1 MDEIPQKPEHKPEV
15 TWGPITSVLVSIGV
29 FFAGQILGFLLFV
42 AGLVV
47 LNRSTFEVVIN
58 TLSSTNP
65 GTIYQFFN
73 VLAVVSVTLG
83 LLYSFMRHRGASF
96 RSLGLRNFKWWDILL
111 AAVTYAAYFVLF
123 LIIATVIKGLL
134 PGVDFDQEQKL
145 GFSTAV
151 SGLSLLPIFLSL
163 VILPPLV
170 EEILCRGFLYTG
182 LRTRLSPLVATII
195 TSALFAAAHLQWGG
209 DAPLLWVAAIDT
221 FILSVALCYLRE
233 RTGRLWAPIFLHGIK
248 NFIAFA
254 VLFIFKLA

>member
-1 MDEIPQKPEHKPEV
+1 MDEIPLKPEHKPEV
-15 TWGPITSVLVSIGV
+15 NWGPITAVLVSIGI

-73 VLAVVSVTLG
+73 VLAVMSVTTG
-83 LLYSFMRHRGASF
+83 LLYGFIRHRGANF
-96 RSLGLRNFKWWDILL
+96 RSLGLRNFKWWDMPL
-111 AAVTYAAYFVLF
+111 AATTYAAYLILF
-123 LIIATVIKGLL
+123 LLIAAVLKVLL

-151 SGLSLLPIFLSL
+151 SGLSLIPIFVSL
-163 VILPPLV
+163 VILPPLI

-182 LRTRLSPLVATII
+182 LRTRLSPAIATII
-195 TSALFAAAHLQWGG
+195 TSILFAAAHLQWGG
-209 DAPLLWVAAIDT
+209 NAPLLWVAAIDT
-221 FILSVALCYLRE
+221 FILSVALCFLRE
-233 RTGRLWAPIFLHGIK
+233 RTGRLWAPVLLHGIK